1 MYKLA
6 DNILVSER
14 VERECQRHSQDILA
28 LPEKIDRW
36 RGNAD
41 PHLVADRFVLQSWL
55 VEDSL

>member
-1 MYKLA
+1 VYKLA

-36 RGNAD
+36 SKRD
-41 PHLVADRFVLQSWL
+41 RELDCLRKCLVAL
-55 VEDSL
+55 ECEKGKG